1 MLTTIAIAYAST
13 ELLLNGI
20 TAPSRSTPLPAQ
32 SLLEVIHCP
41 GGHSSKRLRA
51 PPPSCKTRPPIDVDS
66 STAI

>member
-20 TAPSRSTPLPAQ
+20 TAPSRSTPRSAQ

-41 GGHSSKRLRA
+41 GDHSSKRLELH
-51 PPPSCKTRPPIDVDS
+51 RPPAKHGRQS
-66 STAI
+66 ML